1 MDQIYFCQY
10 SEYFADSSPESD
22 GCRPAPWLWNPDPP
36 QWWPLYIFFTWI
48 GWMSFCPLAVEPRPS
63 TVVTSV
69 YFLHLDRM
77 DVVLSLG
84 WGTQTLNSGDLCL
97 FIHLDRMDVI
107 LPLGWGPQTLH
118 SGDLCPVETA
128 KLEATR
134 GQAHSLHPSSG
145 PSKSV
150 IFSIIITTQLYR
162 CLNTV
167 FAQIKKRHT
176 KAVSKKFKKHR
187 ITFASKKI

>member
-97 FIHLDRMDVI
+97 FIHLDRMDVV

>member
-1 MDQIYFCQY
+1 M
-10 SEYFADSSPESD
+10 SS
-22 GCRPAPWLWNPDPP
+22 
-36 QWWPLYIFFTWI
+36 
-48 GWMSFCPLAVEPRPS
+48 CPLAVEPRPS

-107 LPLGWGPQTLH
+107 LSLGWGPQTLNSGDLCLFIDLDRMDVVLPLGWGPQTLH